1 MIFWIFVIAL
11 IVLIAL
17 FALNYNH
24 WQNDGIDIGGGILIG
39 ILLVAII
46 IMTVGILINIADTPA
61 QFEAKQQTYEA
72 LTYQYENAIFENK
85 NAHCN
90 SGLKSLYDQIK
101 DYNEDV
107 AYGKKVQRDF
117 WIGIFVPNIYD
128 DLKLIEY
135 KEIKTNEN

>member
-1 MIFWIFVIAL
+1 MIFWICLIAL
-11 IVLIAL
+11 VVLIAL
-17 FALNYNH
+17 FALNYNY
-24 WQNDGIDIGGGILIG
+24 WRIDIIDIVVNILIG
-39 ILLVAII
+39 IFAIATVV
-46 IMTVGILINIADTPA
+46 MTVGIIVSTADTPA

-72 LTYQYENAIFENK
+72 LTYQYENAIFENE

-107 AYGKKVQRDF
+107 AYGKKAQRDF
-117 WIGIFVPNIYD
+117 WVGIFVPDAYD

-135 KEIKTNEN
+135 KEMNVNEN